1 MFLGNQGL
9 VTQVNIKSSGN
20 VVISPLS
27 TSVGWASTGG
37 LAVTSTGLTVTGGST
52 SVDISTGGSWASTGG
67 LKITSTG
74 FPTSTSIDIASG
86 NIVISTGKVVL
97 YTSTGAEGTKLT
109 DGTYTEAVS
118 SNSAMRAGIW
128 DYPTAGIPVKNPT
141 GVPLDVTVTNGTQD
155 MPTMDSSSRPG
166 YVNINQYP
174 VTTINEYN
182 ISLAASTT
190 EYSQALPAGTKT
202 IEFATRASVDIRYA
216 FTSGKVAGAVSP
228 YFTLKSGQSYW
239 NDGLNLSSSKTV
251 YFATTSAAGEIVE
264 LLIWT

>member
-97 YTSTGAEGTKLT
+97 YASTGAEGTKLT
-109 DGTYTEAVS
+109 DGTYTEAIS

-141 GVPLDVTVTNGTQD
+141 VVPLGVRFYDGTNYG
-155 MPTMDSSSRPG
+155 PTMDAAARKG
-166 YVNINQYP
+166 YVQLTDGTNDINP
-174 VTTINEYN
+174 TIPATTINE
-182 ISLAASTT
+182 
-190 EYSQALPAGTKT
+190 
-202 IEFATRASVDIRYA
+202 
-216 FTSGKVAGAVSP
+216 
-228 YFTLKSGQSYW
+228 
-239 NDGLNLSSSKTV
+239 
-251 YFATTSAAGEIVE
+251 
-264 LLIWT
+264 